1 MTKATEM
8 ARVSARGGFNLLWGL
23 VLSTVISAVGTIA
36 ITYILGA
43 EKYGLY
49 SIALIAPTLIS
60 TFRDWGVNSAM
71 IKYSAQYNAENNAK
85 IRSIFISGLVFE
97 IILGLSLSLLS
108 FGLSPLLAL
117 SLHRPTIVP
126 LIQIAS
132 LFILSGALVNTATA
146 AFTGMETMH
155 LYSFMLIIQSTA
167 KTALIVALVLLG
179 FGTLGAVTGFTTA
192 SLFAG
197 LAGILLMWTMYKSL
211 PKSTNSKIEIFA
223 TIKTMLKYGLPVS
236 IGTIISGFL
245 TVFYSYIL
253 AFYVTNNVT
262 IGNYNLAI
270 NFSVLITFFAT
281 PVTTM
286 LFPAF
291 SKLDYKKDNETL
303 KNVFQYSVKYASLIV
318 LPVTAIVIALAQ
330 PGIGTIYQ
338 SRYAEA
344 PLFLALFSISYFY
357 TAFGNLSIGNLLNGQ
372 GFTKF
377 NMKLSLLTVAIGFPT
392 GFLLIS
398 HFGVIGLIVAS
409 LTVGLPSLLISLRF
423 IKKHFGVSVDWVS
436 SAKILFSSAITAI
449 LTYILISQLANKHLV
464 VDSLNVA
471 FSNPIRLVIGVIA
484 FVVIFIAATLGTRT
498 INRVD
503 LINLR
508 EIINVLGP
516 LRKPLRFLLNIIE
529 KLMTILHTK

>member
-1 MTKATEM
+1 MSKATEM

-23 VLSTVISAVGTIA
+23 VVSTFISAAGTIV

-43 EKYGLY
+43 EKFGLY
-49 SIALIAPTLIS
+49 SIALIAPTLIA

-71 IKYSAQYNAENNAK
+71 VKYSAQYNAENNAK
-85 IRSIFISGLVFE
+85 IRSIFVSGFVFE
-97 IILGLSLSLLS
+97 ILLGLSLSFLS
-108 FGLSPLLAL
+108 FGLSPFLAS
-117 SLHRPTIVP
+117 SLHRPTIVL

-132 LFILSGALVNTATA
+132 FFILSGALVNTATA

-155 LYSFMLIIQSTA
+155 LYSFMLIIQSIA

-192 SLFAG
+192 AMLAG
-197 LAGILLMWTMYKSL
+197 LAGMLLMWTIYKSL
-211 PKSTNSKIEIFA
+211 PKSTNSEMEIFA

-236 IGTIISGFL
+236 IGNILTGFL

-253 AFYVTNNVT
+253 AFYVTNNAT

-270 NFSVLITFFAT
+270 NFVVLITFFAT

-291 SKLDYKKDNETL
+291 SKLDYRKDNETL

-318 LPVTAIVIALAQ
+318 VPVTAIVIALAK

-338 SRYAEA
+338 NRYSEA
-344 PLFLALFSISYFY
+344 PLFLALLSVTYLY
-357 TAFGNLSIGNLLNGQ
+357 TAFGNLSISNLLNGQ
-372 GFTKF
+372 GYTKF
-377 NMKLSLLTVAIGFPT
+377 NMNLSLLTVAIGFPT

-398 HFGVIGLIVAS
+398 HFGVIGLIATT
-409 LTVGLPSLLISLRF
+409 LTVSLPSLFIGLRF
-423 IKKHFGVSVDWVS
+423 IKKHFGVSVDWAS
-436 SAKILFSSAITAI
+436 SAKILFSSIITAI
-449 LTYILISQLANKHLV
+449 LTYALISQL
-464 VDSLNVA
+464 A
-471 FSNPIRLVIGVIA
+471 FSNPIRLLIGIIA
-484 FVVIFIAATLGTRT
+484 FVVIFIAATIVTRT

-503 LINLR
+503 LSNLR

-529 KLMTILHTK
+529 KLMTILHTN

>member
-23 VLSTVISAVGTIA
+23 VASTVISAVGTIA

-43 EKYGLY
+43 ENYGLY
-49 SIALIAPTLIS
+49 SIALIAPTLIA

-71 IKYSAQYNAENNAK
+71 VKYSAQYNAENNAK
-85 IRSIFISGLVFE
+85 IRSIFFSGLVFE
-97 IILGLSLSLLS
+97 ILLGLSLSLLS
-108 FGLSPLLAL
+108 FGLSPFLAS

-132 LFILSGALVNTATA
+132 FFILTGALVNTATA

-155 LYSFMLIIQSTA
+155 LYSFMLIIQSIV
-167 KTALIVALVLLG
+167 KTALIVTLVLLG
-179 FGTLGAVTGFTTA
+179 FGTLGAITGFTTA
-192 SLFAG
+192 SLIAG

-211 PKSTNSKIEIFA
+211 PKSTNSKLEIMA

-236 IGTIISGFL
+236 IGTILTGFL

-253 AFYVTNNVT
+253 AIYVTNNAT
-262 IGNYNLAI
+262 IGNYNLAV

-318 LPVTAIVIALAQ
+318 VPVTAIVIALAQ

-338 SRYAEA
+338 NRYAEA
-344 PLFLALFSISYFY
+344 PLFLALFSITYLY
-357 TAFGNLSIGNLLNGQ
+357 TAFGNLSVGNLINGQ
-372 GFTKF
+372 GLHKIQHE
-377 NMKLSLLTVAIGFPT
+377 TVSSYSRDWFSSGFPVDFSLRRHRINCNFLNSRSSKLIHRFTIYQKALRSISRLGIFRQNSIFFSNNRNLNIHSYLST
-392 GFLLIS
+392 GFFQSDTTS
-398 HFGVIGLIVAS
+398 HRRNCFRS
-409 LTVGLPSLLISLRF
+409 YF
-423 IKKHFGVSVDWVS
+423 HCC
-436 SAKILFSSAITAI
+436 
-449 LTYILISQLANKHLV
+449 N
-464 VDSLNVA
+464 DSY
-471 FSNPIRLVIGVIA
+471 SN
-484 FVVIFIAATLGTRT
+484 
-498 INRVD
+498 
-503 LINLR
+503 
-508 EIINVLGP
+508 
-516 LRKPLRFLLNIIE
+516 
-529 KLMTILHTK
+529 H

>member
-1 MTKATEM
+1 
-8 ARVSARGGFNLLWGL
+8 
-23 VLSTVISAVGTIA
+23 
-36 ITYILGA
+36 
-43 EKYGLY
+43 
-49 SIALIAPTLIS
+49 
-60 TFRDWGVNSAM
+60 
-71 IKYSAQYNAENNAK
+71 
-85 IRSIFISGLVFE
+85 
-97 IILGLSLSLLS
+97 
-108 FGLSPLLAL
+108 
-117 SLHRPTIVP
+117 
-126 LIQIAS
+126 
-132 LFILSGALVNTATA
+132 
-146 AFTGMETMH
+146 
-155 LYSFMLIIQSTA
+155 
-167 KTALIVALVLLG
+167 
-179 FGTLGAVTGFTTA
+179 
-192 SLFAG
+192 
-197 LAGILLMWTMYKSL
+197 
-211 PKSTNSKIEIFA
+211 
-223 TIKTMLKYGLPVS
+223 
-236 IGTIISGFL
+236 
-245 TVFYSYIL
+245 
-253 AFYVTNNVT
+253 
-262 IGNYNLAI
+262 
-270 NFSVLITFFAT
+270 
-281 PVTTM
+281 M

-357 TAFGNLSIGNLLNGQ
+357 TAFGNLSIGSLLNGQ

-409 LTVGLPSLLISLRF
+409 LTVGLPSLFISLRF

-449 LTYILISQLANKHLV
+449 LTYILISQLA
-464 VDSLNVA
+464 

-484 FVVIFIAATLGTRT
+484 FVVIFIAATVVTRT
-498 INRVD
+498 VNRVD
-503 LINLR
+503 LYNLR

-529 KLMTILHTK
+529 KLMTILHTN